1 MKTFK
6 SFLNEAGPNAKPK
19 AKGEA
24 DFVAAHKVE
33 ITDIEDQEKEGSAK
47 VVTKDGSGKRKADR
61 LDNKQAMGE
70 DLSSTIFSVIRK
82 RLEET
87 AAASTVGGLKAGE
100 GKIKQG
106 SSDQSVGH
114 STQDP
119 ASTIGG
125 RKGSEGK
132 IKQGSSDENTPDT
145 GKGEAINTIGGH
157 KNREVK
163 AMKQGST
170 DEKLPDQGGLGSR
183 EKEKNVPQGSSKEK
197 TPDTGLS
204 GAINTI
210 GGHRNREATAM
221 LQGSSKEKLPEEVE
235 LDELSSELLSK
246 AGQKADFTG
255 QDLQKQG
262 QGVKAAAYQRQAQN
276 LYKGSYKRD
285 QKRQKAELSSGKKKY
300 VEGFAEASKKE
311 VEIDEAEK
319 KLFPGTPEYKAKFG
333 TDKEKHELK
342 YGKSDVK
349 KVTPYGYRD
358 RDDNKKVKEAKT
370 YRKMMKEADFTKKQ
384 TTMAHTIGKEFEKKS
399 VGDKDK
405 GGPYAVA
412 SAMVRDKPEAA
423 KKAYATIKSKMKEE
437 ADAELLFKLY
447 DDLNEENQEFFMQ
460 QLEEDAEALLL
471 FAQNLMED

>member
-70 DLSSTIFSVIRK
+70 
-82 RLEET
+82 
-87 AAASTVGGLKAGE
+87 
-100 GKIKQG
+100 
-106 SSDQSVGH
+106 
-114 STQDP
+114 
-119 ASTIGG
+119 
-125 RKGSEGK
+125 
-132 IKQGSSDENTPDT
+132 
-145 GKGEAINTIGGH
+145 
-157 KNREVK
+157 
-163 AMKQGST
+163 
-170 DEKLPDQGGLGSR
+170 
-183 EKEKNVPQGSSKEK
+183 
-197 TPDTGLS
+197 
-204 GAINTI
+204 
-210 GGHRNREATAM
+210 
-221 LQGSSKEKLPEEVE
+221 EVE
-235 LDELSSELLSK
+235 
-246 AGQKADFTG
+246 
-255 QDLQKQG
+255 
-262 QGVKAAAYQRQAQN
+262 
-276 LYKGSYKRD
+276 
-285 QKRQKAELSSGKKKY
+285 
-300 VEGFAEASKKE
+300 
-311 VEIDEAEK
+311 EIDEAEK

-349 KVTPYGYRD
+349 KITPYGYRD
-358 RDDNKKVKEAKT
+358 KDDKKVKEAKT

-384 TTMAHTIGKEFEKKS
+384 TTMAHTIGKEFEKKG
-399 VGDKDK
+399 VGDPDK

>member
-6 SFLNEAGPNAKPK
+6 SFIKEAGPNAKPK

-24 DFVAAHKVE
+24 DFVDAHKVE
-33 ITDIEDQEKEGSAK
+33 ISDPEDQATDGSAK
-47 VVTKDGSGKRKADR
+47 VITKPVSGKRKADR
-61 LDNKQAMGE
+61 TDNKQAMGE
-70 DLSSTIFSVIRK
+70 DVNATILSVIRSK
-82 RLEET
+82 IEET
-87 AAASTVGGLKAGE
+87 AAASTVGGLKSGE

-106 SSDQSVGH
+106 SSDQSVAH
-114 STQDP
+114 SSQDP

-157 KNREVK
+157 KNREAK
-163 AMKQGST
+163 NMKQGSS

-210 GGHRNREATAM
+210 GGHRNREAVAM
-221 LQGSSKEKLPEEVE
+221 KQGSSKEKIPESV
-235 LDELSSELLSK
+235 
-246 AGQKADFTG
+246 Q
-255 QDLQKQG
+255 
-262 QGVKAAAYQRQAQN
+262 
-276 LYKGSYKRD
+276 
-285 QKRQKAELSSGKKKY
+285 
-300 VEGFAEASKKE
+300 
-311 VEIDEAEK
+311 
-319 KLFPGTPEYKAKFG
+319 P
-333 TDKEKHELK
+333 
-342 YGKSDVK
+342 
-349 KVTPYGYRD
+349 
-358 RDDNKKVKEAKT
+358 KT
-370 YRKMMKEADFTKKQ
+370 YREMMREADFSKKQ
-384 TTMAHTIGKEFEKKS
+384 TTMAHTIGKEFEKKG
-399 VGDKDK
+399 VGDETK

-471 FAQNLMED
+471 FAQNLMEE